1 MKTYLFDFDGTLV
14 NSMPTFVSVMLRIL
28 KENNIKYEKDI
39 VKTITPLG
47 YGGTAKYF
55 IDLGLNMS
63 FDSLI
68 KMMNDYAKVE
78 YDTVVK
84 AKESVKETLTI
95 LKEKGYSLNVLTA
108 SPHNI
113 LDDCLKR
120 LELYDLFTNVWSCD
134 DFNTT
139 KADPNIYLMAAEK
152 LGVGISEVLFFDD
165 NIGALS
171 TAKKSGMK
179 TCGVYDDTS
188 KDYIEDIK
196 SITDKY
202 IYTFNEL
209 L

>member
-28 KENNIKYEKDI
+28 EENNIKYEKDI

-55 IDLGLNMS
+55 IDLGLNMP

-68 KMMNDYAKVE
+68 KKMNDYAKVE

-108 SPHNI
+108 SPHYI

-152 LGVGISEVLFFDD
+152 LGVKESEVLFFDD

-179 TCGVYDDTS
+179 TCGVYDETS
-188 KDYIEDIK
+188 KDYIEEIK
-196 SITDKY
+196 AITDKY
-202 IYTFNEL
+202 IYTFNEIL
-209 L
+209 